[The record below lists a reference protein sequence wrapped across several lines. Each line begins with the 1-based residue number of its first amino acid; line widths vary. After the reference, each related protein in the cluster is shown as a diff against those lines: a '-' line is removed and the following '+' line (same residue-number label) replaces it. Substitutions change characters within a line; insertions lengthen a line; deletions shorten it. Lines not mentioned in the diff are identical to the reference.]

1 VTEAVDRSLKK
12 LGITLTKPAL
22 AVVFIV
28 FSILIF
34 IFPQLVG
41 YIVALFMLVE
51 GILILVD
58 YYVADGPKLYV
69 VPPPP
74 PKQAKT
80 TAPAPDPEPE
90 TAVEPESEEESDAGA
105 A

>member
-1 VTEAVDRSLKK
+1 MTEAVDRSLKK

-34 IFPQLVG
+34 VFPQLVG

-58 YYVADGPKLYV
+58 YYVKDGPKLYV
-69 VPPPP
+69 VPPPS
-74 PKQAKT
+74 PKPAQT
-80 TAPAPDPEPE
+80 TAAAPVPESNTADEPE
-90 TAVEPESEEESDAGA
+90 LEEESDAGA